1 MLHSPAVSLDAT
13 THDCTPCFLSLPS
26 FSLLLF
32 FAQASHLLLEQTWR
46 NGSLLAQERIR
57 IKSGWR
63 RRAEA
68 LAEKFYDG
76 RVRSWKT
83 FTPVRRTLL
92 QATGGYGFGAG

>member
-1 MLHSPAVSLDAT
+1 MLAPWWAAEVQPPRP
-13 THDCTPCFLSLPS
+13 HDWTK
-26 FSLLLF
+26 
-32 FAQASHLLLEQTWR
+32 WR
-46 NGSLLAQERIR
+46 NGSLPAQERIR